1 LEEVTMRTAS
11 QVLRDEGMKPRL
23 STGCSELDRLIDGVR
38 LGQFYLF
45 YGDDEEV
52 LDLLVHKTII
62 NSVLPPEEGGF
73 GSRSLYVN
81 MCNYHQRKTI
91 LNPSFLA
98 ILAKSAGLDPSEA
111 FGNILSVSAFNEA
124 QQLTAASQVSQLVY
138 ANRDVKLVVLHNLT
152 RFVETSRR
160 PMEAIQIL
168 KQVVGIL
175 RRAASMNDTALIATS
190 GAAARSRTRTPK
202 PEGGTYLRHEANLI
216 VHFRKMRSSSVRGV
230 RVTLVKHPYRETP
243 KSVILYVQNGGVSIM
258 GRITPSFRQSFQK
271 QIEELRRSN
280 GFQNTLLDLSHKE
293 ALDSLMEEAWSP
305 EGAAMSNSGIPCV
318 LDVLNLMAN
327 VHNKKVNDSLRRRIE
342 ELEKR
347 LNALSE
353 KVMMT
358 DLSQKQAT
366 ARPTPALSSTRQ

>member
-81 MCNYHQRKTI
+81 MCNYHQGKTI

-160 PMEAIQIL
+160 PLEARQIL

-175 RRAASMNDTALIATS
+175 RRAASENDAALIAICR
-190 GAAARSRTRTPK
+190 AAGGRSRGRIPK
-202 PEGGTYLRHEANLI
+202 PEGGTFLRHEANVI
-216 VHFRKMRSSSVRGV
+216 VHFRKMTSTSARGV
-230 RVTLVKHPYRETP
+230 RATLVKHSYKETP
-243 KSVILYVQNGGVSIM
+243 RSIILYVQNGGVNLM
-258 GRITPSFRQSFQK
+258 GRITPSFRQLYHRQV
-271 QIEELRRSN
+271 EELRRSN
-280 GFQNTLLDLSHKE
+280 GFQNTLLDLNHKE
-293 ALDSLMEEAWSP
+293 ALDSLIREAWSP
-305 EGAAMSNSGIPCV
+305 EGAALSQSGIPCV

-327 VHNKKVNDSLRRRIE
+327 VHNKKVNNALRMRIE

-347 LNALSE
+347 LNDLTE
-353 KVMMT
+353 KE
-358 DLSQKQAT
+358 SQ
-366 ARPTPALSSTRQ
+366 R